1 MQVPLQGFSGG
12 SASMHE
18 PYAAELT
25 SALVTSGLQHIRTYV
40 QSTAPGADELPT
52 ECVAHGRHTF
62 LAPPTICHSLQAHLI
77 LPSCL
82 CHGLTCDSLVSR
94 WLELLQ
100 ALLATMQ
107 LQTAARHNTL
117 DDMVIV
123 YTQA

>member
-1 MQVPLQGFSGG
+1 MSFPQNVWR
-12 SASMHE
+12 M
-18 PYAAELT
+18 
-25 SALVTSGLQHIRTYV
+25 
-40 QSTAPGADELPT
+40 GA
-52 ECVAHGRHTF
+52 H

-107 LQTAARHNTL
+107 LQTAAQHNTL